1 MIGKTIALGLIA
13 TAVGIGAVASTP
25 EADATTASKTLR
37 VPNVVGMNH
46 QYAQDTMQARGF
58 YSLREVDATG
68 RGRMLLWDRNW
79 KVVRQTP
86 KPGTRASEWA
96 TITLYS
102 VKYGERP

>member
-1 MIGKTIALGLIA
+1 
-13 TAVGIGAVASTP
+13 
-25 EADATTASKTLR
+25 
-37 VPNVVGMNH
+37 
-46 QYAQDTMQARGF
+46 MQARGF

-86 KPGTRASEWA
+86 RAGTLVSEWA
-96 TITLYS
+96 TITLSS

>member
-1 MIGKTIALGLIA
+1 MIRKTIALGLIA
-13 TAVGIGAVASTP
+13 TAVGIGAVASAP
-25 EADATTASKTLR
+25 EAEATANKTLR

-68 RGRMLLWDRNW
+68 RGRMLLWDHNW

-86 KPGTRASEWA
+86 RAGTLVSELA
-96 TITLYS
+96 TITLSS

>member
-1 MIGKTIALGLIA
+1 MIRKTIALGLIA
-13 TAVGIGAVASTP
+13 TAVGIGAVVSAP
-25 EADATTASKTLR
+25 EADATASKMLR

-79 KVVRQTP
+79 RVVRQTP
-86 KPGTRASEWA
+86 RAGTRVSERA
-96 TITLYS
+96 TITLFS

>member
-1 MIGKTIALGLIA
+1 MIRKTIALGLIA
-13 TAVGIGAVASTP
+13 TVVGIGAVASAP
-25 EADATTASKTLR
+25 EADATANRTLR

-46 QYAQDTMQARGF
+46 QSAQDTMQARGF

-68 RGRMLLWDRNW
+68 RGRMLLWDRHW

-86 KPGTRASEWA
+86 RAGTRVSESA

-102 VKYGERP
+102 VKYGERA